1 MKVAGFGEILLR
13 LSTKKGILIS
23 NANEFN
29 INYGGGEAN
38 ALISLSRFGIKTRAI
53 TKVSN
58 DSIGDAIIRYL
69 NENSVDTSFVTR
81 GSKRT
86 PIYFLEAGSGN
97 RSSKVIYDRK
107 DSNFS
112 SITEEDINIEEVLKD
127 IDIFHFSGVTL
138 AISEEVRKLVLKI
151 IRYCNKNNI
160 LVSYDSNYRAKM
172 WTLESAR
179 IATKEILP
187 YVNILSA
194 GILDAENILNM
205 GCDLSDEYEKLNYY
219 YKEISKIRKM
229 PGVMENIL
237 SNKDEE
243 EELIKEKIINRGKNQ
258 YWYVAEEN
266 GKVIGLGI
274 LMNHGNLRKKHVGVI
289 TLMVNS
295 DYQNKGV
302 GSLLMD
308 KLINLSESLNI
319 IRLELCV
326 FRDNYKAI
334 NLYKKFGFKEEGI
347 KVKSALKNGEYIDE
361 IMMVRISL

>member
-1 MKVAGFGEILLR
+1 MSLR
-13 LSTKKGILIS
+13 I
-23 NANEFN
+23 
-29 INYGGGEAN
+29 
-38 ALISLSRFGIKTRAI
+38 RDIKI
-53 TKVSN
+53 
-58 DSIGDAIIRYL
+58 
-69 NENSVDTSFVTR
+69 
-81 GSKRT
+81 
-86 PIYFLEAGSGN
+86 
-97 RSSKVIYDRK
+97 
-107 DSNFS
+107 
-112 SITEEDINIEEVLKD
+112 ED
-127 IDIFHFSGVTL
+127 
-138 AISEEVRKLVLKI
+138 
-151 IRYCNKNNI
+151 
-160 LVSYDSNYRAKM
+160 
-172 WTLESAR
+172 
-179 IATKEILP
+179 
-187 YVNILSA
+187 
-194 GILDAENILNM
+194 
-205 GCDLSDEYEKLNYY
+205 

-295 DYQNKGV
+295 DYQNKGI

-347 KVKSALKNGEYIDE
+347 KVKSALKNGEYADE
-361 IMMVRISL
+361 IMMARINL

>member
-1 MKVAGFGEILLR
+1 MNLNIRDIEI
-13 LSTKKGILIS
+13 
-23 NANEFN
+23 
-29 INYGGGEAN
+29 
-38 ALISLSRFGIKTRAI
+38 
-53 TKVSN
+53 
-58 DSIGDAIIRYL
+58 
-69 NENSVDTSFVTR
+69 
-81 GSKRT
+81 
-86 PIYFLEAGSGN
+86 
-97 RSSKVIYDRK
+97 
-107 DSNFS
+107 
-112 SITEEDINIEEVLKD
+112 ED
-127 IDIFHFSGVTL
+127 
-138 AISEEVRKLVLKI
+138 
-151 IRYCNKNNI
+151 
-160 LVSYDSNYRAKM
+160 
-172 WTLESAR
+172 
-179 IATKEILP
+179 
-187 YVNILSA
+187 
-194 GILDAENILNM
+194 
-205 GCDLSDEYEKLNYY
+205 

-243 EELIKEKIINRGKNQ
+243 EESIKEKIINRGKNQ

-308 KLINLSESLNI
+308 KLINLSESINI

-361 IMMVRISL
+361 IMMARINL

>member
-1 MKVAGFGEILLR
+1 MSLR
-13 LSTKKGILIS
+13 I
-23 NANEFN
+23 
-29 INYGGGEAN
+29 
-38 ALISLSRFGIKTRAI
+38 RDIKI
-53 TKVSN
+53 
-58 DSIGDAIIRYL
+58 
-69 NENSVDTSFVTR
+69 
-81 GSKRT
+81 
-86 PIYFLEAGSGN
+86 
-97 RSSKVIYDRK
+97 
-107 DSNFS
+107 
-112 SITEEDINIEEVLKD
+112 ED
-127 IDIFHFSGVTL
+127 
-138 AISEEVRKLVLKI
+138 
-151 IRYCNKNNI
+151 
-160 LVSYDSNYRAKM
+160 
-172 WTLESAR
+172 
-179 IATKEILP
+179 
-187 YVNILSA
+187 
-194 GILDAENILNM
+194 
-205 GCDLSDEYEKLNYY
+205 

-243 EELIKEKIINRGKNQ
+243 EEFIKEKIINRGKNQ

-347 KVKSALKNGEYIDE
+347 KVKSALKNGEYADE
-361 IMMVRISL
+361 IIMVRISL

>member
-1 MKVAGFGEILLR
+1 MNLNIRDIEI
-13 LSTKKGILIS
+13 
-23 NANEFN
+23 
-29 INYGGGEAN
+29 
-38 ALISLSRFGIKTRAI
+38 
-53 TKVSN
+53 
-58 DSIGDAIIRYL
+58 
-69 NENSVDTSFVTR
+69 
-81 GSKRT
+81 
-86 PIYFLEAGSGN
+86 
-97 RSSKVIYDRK
+97 
-107 DSNFS
+107 
-112 SITEEDINIEEVLKD
+112 ED
-127 IDIFHFSGVTL
+127 
-138 AISEEVRKLVLKI
+138 
-151 IRYCNKNNI
+151 
-160 LVSYDSNYRAKM
+160 
-172 WTLESAR
+172 
-179 IATKEILP
+179 
-187 YVNILSA
+187 
-194 GILDAENILNM
+194 
-205 GCDLSDEYEKLNYY
+205 

-243 EELIKEKIINRGKNQ
+243 EESIKEKIINMGKNQ

-361 IMMVRISL
+361 VMMARIIL

>member
-1 MKVAGFGEILLR
+1 MSLR
-13 LSTKKGILIS
+13 
-23 NANEFN
+23 
-29 INYGGGEAN
+29 
-38 ALISLSRFGIKTRAI
+38 
-53 TKVSN
+53 
-58 DSIGDAIIRYL
+58 IRD
-69 NENSVDTSFVTR
+69 V
-81 GSKRT
+81 K
-86 PIYFLEAGSGN
+86 I
-97 RSSKVIYDRK
+97 
-107 DSNFS
+107 
-112 SITEEDINIEEVLKD
+112 ED
-127 IDIFHFSGVTL
+127 
-138 AISEEVRKLVLKI
+138 
-151 IRYCNKNNI
+151 
-160 LVSYDSNYRAKM
+160 
-172 WTLESAR
+172 
-179 IATKEILP
+179 
-187 YVNILSA
+187 
-194 GILDAENILNM
+194 
-205 GCDLSDEYEKLNYY
+205 

-295 DYQNKGV
+295 DYQNKGI

-361 IMMVRISL
+361 IMMARISLYI

>member
-1 MKVAGFGEILLR
+1 M
-13 LSTKKGILIS
+13 S
-23 NANEFN
+23 
-29 INYGGGEAN
+29 
-38 ALISLSRFGIKTRAI
+38 
-53 TKVSN
+53 
-58 DSIGDAIIRYL
+58 
-69 NENSVDTSFVTR
+69 
-81 GSKRT
+81 
-86 PIYFLEAGSGN
+86 
-97 RSSKVIYDRK
+97 
-107 DSNFS
+107 
-112 SITEEDINIEEVLKD
+112 
-127 IDIFHFSGVTL
+127 
-138 AISEEVRKLVLKI
+138 LKI
-151 IRYCNKNNI
+151 RDIKI
-160 LVSYDSNYRAKM
+160 ED
-172 WTLESAR
+172 
-179 IATKEILP
+179 
-187 YVNILSA
+187 
-194 GILDAENILNM
+194 
-205 GCDLSDEYEKLNYY
+205 

-295 DYQNKGV
+295 DYQNKGI

-347 KVKSALKNGEYIDE
+347 KVKSALKNGEYADE
-361 IMMVRISL
+361 IMMARISFYI

>member
-1 MKVAGFGEILLR
+1 M
-13 LSTKKGILIS
+13 
-23 NANEFN
+23 N
-29 INYGGGEAN
+29 
-38 ALISLSRFGIKTRAI
+38 
-53 TKVSN
+53 
-58 DSIGDAIIRYL
+58 
-69 NENSVDTSFVTR
+69 
-81 GSKRT
+81 
-86 PIYFLEAGSGN
+86 
-97 RSSKVIYDRK
+97 
-107 DSNFS
+107 
-112 SITEEDINIEEVLKD
+112 
-127 IDIFHFSGVTL
+127 
-138 AISEEVRKLVLKI
+138 LKI
-151 IRYCNKNNI
+151 RDI
-160 LVSYDSNYRAKM
+160 
-172 WTLESAR
+172 
-179 IATKEILP
+179 EIE
-187 YVNILSA
+187 
-194 GILDAENILNM
+194 D
-205 GCDLSDEYEKLNYY
+205 

-243 EELIKEKIINRGKNQ
+243 EESIKEKIINRGKNQ

-308 KLINLSESLNI
+308 KLINLSESLNV

-347 KVKSALKNGEYIDE
+347 KVKSALKNGEYADE
-361 IMMVRISL
+361 IMMARINL

>member
-1 MKVAGFGEILLR
+1 MSLR
-13 LSTKKGILIS
+13 I
-23 NANEFN
+23 
-29 INYGGGEAN
+29 
-38 ALISLSRFGIKTRAI
+38 RDIKI
-53 TKVSN
+53 
-58 DSIGDAIIRYL
+58 
-69 NENSVDTSFVTR
+69 
-81 GSKRT
+81 
-86 PIYFLEAGSGN
+86 
-97 RSSKVIYDRK
+97 
-107 DSNFS
+107 
-112 SITEEDINIEEVLKD
+112 ED
-127 IDIFHFSGVTL
+127 
-138 AISEEVRKLVLKI
+138 
-151 IRYCNKNNI
+151 
-160 LVSYDSNYRAKM
+160 
-172 WTLESAR
+172 
-179 IATKEILP
+179 
-187 YVNILSA
+187 
-194 GILDAENILNM
+194 
-205 GCDLSDEYEKLNYY
+205 

-347 KVKSALKNGEYIDE
+347 KVNSALKNGEYIDE

>member
-1 MKVAGFGEILLR
+1 M
-13 LSTKKGILIS
+13 S
-23 NANEFN
+23 
-29 INYGGGEAN
+29 
-38 ALISLSRFGIKTRAI
+38 
-53 TKVSN
+53 
-58 DSIGDAIIRYL
+58 
-69 NENSVDTSFVTR
+69 
-81 GSKRT
+81 
-86 PIYFLEAGSGN
+86 
-97 RSSKVIYDRK
+97 
-107 DSNFS
+107 
-112 SITEEDINIEEVLKD
+112 
-127 IDIFHFSGVTL
+127 
-138 AISEEVRKLVLKI
+138 LKI
-151 IRYCNKNNI
+151 RDIKI
-160 LVSYDSNYRAKM
+160 ED
-172 WTLESAR
+172 
-179 IATKEILP
+179 
-187 YVNILSA
+187 
-194 GILDAENILNM
+194 
-205 GCDLSDEYEKLNYY
+205 

-308 KLINLSESLNI
+308 KLINLSESINI

-347 KVKSALKNGEYIDE
+347 KIKSALKNGEYADE
-361 IMMVRISL
+361 IIMARISL

>member
-1 MKVAGFGEILLR
+1 MNLNIRDIEI
-13 LSTKKGILIS
+13 
-23 NANEFN
+23 
-29 INYGGGEAN
+29 
-38 ALISLSRFGIKTRAI
+38 
-53 TKVSN
+53 
-58 DSIGDAIIRYL
+58 
-69 NENSVDTSFVTR
+69 
-81 GSKRT
+81 
-86 PIYFLEAGSGN
+86 
-97 RSSKVIYDRK
+97 
-107 DSNFS
+107 
-112 SITEEDINIEEVLKD
+112 ED
-127 IDIFHFSGVTL
+127 
-138 AISEEVRKLVLKI
+138 
-151 IRYCNKNNI
+151 
-160 LVSYDSNYRAKM
+160 
-172 WTLESAR
+172 
-179 IATKEILP
+179 
-187 YVNILSA
+187 
-194 GILDAENILNM
+194 
-205 GCDLSDEYEKLNYY
+205 

-243 EELIKEKIINRGKNQ
+243 EESIKEKIINMGKNQ

-361 IMMVRISL
+361 IMMARINL

>member
-1 MKVAGFGEILLR
+1 M
-13 LSTKKGILIS
+13 S
-23 NANEFN
+23 
-29 INYGGGEAN
+29 
-38 ALISLSRFGIKTRAI
+38 
-53 TKVSN
+53 
-58 DSIGDAIIRYL
+58 
-69 NENSVDTSFVTR
+69 
-81 GSKRT
+81 
-86 PIYFLEAGSGN
+86 
-97 RSSKVIYDRK
+97 
-107 DSNFS
+107 
-112 SITEEDINIEEVLKD
+112 
-127 IDIFHFSGVTL
+127 
-138 AISEEVRKLVLKI
+138 LKI
-151 IRYCNKNNI
+151 RDIKI
-160 LVSYDSNYRAKM
+160 ED
-172 WTLESAR
+172 
-179 IATKEILP
+179 
-187 YVNILSA
+187 
-194 GILDAENILNM
+194 
-205 GCDLSDEYEKLNYY
+205 

-237 SNKDEE
+237 SNKDEK

-361 IMMVRISL
+361 IMMARISL

>member
-1 MKVAGFGEILLR
+1 MSLR
-13 LSTKKGILIS
+13 I
-23 NANEFN
+23 
-29 INYGGGEAN
+29 
-38 ALISLSRFGIKTRAI
+38 RDIKI
-53 TKVSN
+53 
-58 DSIGDAIIRYL
+58 
-69 NENSVDTSFVTR
+69 
-81 GSKRT
+81 
-86 PIYFLEAGSGN
+86 
-97 RSSKVIYDRK
+97 
-107 DSNFS
+107 
-112 SITEEDINIEEVLKD
+112 ED
-127 IDIFHFSGVTL
+127 
-138 AISEEVRKLVLKI
+138 
-151 IRYCNKNNI
+151 
-160 LVSYDSNYRAKM
+160 
-172 WTLESAR
+172 
-179 IATKEILP
+179 
-187 YVNILSA
+187 
-194 GILDAENILNM
+194 
-205 GCDLSDEYEKLNYY
+205 

-302 GSLLMD
+302 GNLLMD

-361 IMMVRISL
+361 IMMARISL

>member
-1 MKVAGFGEILLR
+1 M
-13 LSTKKGILIS
+13 
-23 NANEFN
+23 N
-29 INYGGGEAN
+29 
-38 ALISLSRFGIKTRAI
+38 
-53 TKVSN
+53 
-58 DSIGDAIIRYL
+58 
-69 NENSVDTSFVTR
+69 
-81 GSKRT
+81 
-86 PIYFLEAGSGN
+86 
-97 RSSKVIYDRK
+97 
-107 DSNFS
+107 
-112 SITEEDINIEEVLKD
+112 
-127 IDIFHFSGVTL
+127 
-138 AISEEVRKLVLKI
+138 LKI
-151 IRYCNKNNI
+151 RDI
-160 LVSYDSNYRAKM
+160 
-172 WTLESAR
+172 
-179 IATKEILP
+179 EIE
-187 YVNILSA
+187 
-194 GILDAENILNM
+194 D
-205 GCDLSDEYEKLNYY
+205 

-243 EELIKEKIINRGKNQ
+243 EESIKEKIINMGKNQ

-361 IMMVRISL
+361 IMMARISL

>member
-1 MKVAGFGEILLR
+1 MNLNIRDIEI
-13 LSTKKGILIS
+13 
-23 NANEFN
+23 
-29 INYGGGEAN
+29 
-38 ALISLSRFGIKTRAI
+38 
-53 TKVSN
+53 
-58 DSIGDAIIRYL
+58 
-69 NENSVDTSFVTR
+69 
-81 GSKRT
+81 
-86 PIYFLEAGSGN
+86 
-97 RSSKVIYDRK
+97 
-107 DSNFS
+107 
-112 SITEEDINIEEVLKD
+112 ED
-127 IDIFHFSGVTL
+127 
-138 AISEEVRKLVLKI
+138 
-151 IRYCNKNNI
+151 
-160 LVSYDSNYRAKM
+160 
-172 WTLESAR
+172 
-179 IATKEILP
+179 
-187 YVNILSA
+187 
-194 GILDAENILNM
+194 
-205 GCDLSDEYEKLNYY
+205 

-243 EELIKEKIINRGKNQ
+243 EESIKEKIINMGKNQ

-295 DYQNKGV
+295 DYQNKGI

-347 KVKSALKNGEYIDE
+347 KVKSALKNGEYADE
-361 IMMVRISL
+361 IMMARISL

>member
-1 MKVAGFGEILLR
+1 MSLR
-13 LSTKKGILIS
+13 I
-23 NANEFN
+23 
-29 INYGGGEAN
+29 
-38 ALISLSRFGIKTRAI
+38 RDIKI
-53 TKVSN
+53 
-58 DSIGDAIIRYL
+58 
-69 NENSVDTSFVTR
+69 
-81 GSKRT
+81 
-86 PIYFLEAGSGN
+86 
-97 RSSKVIYDRK
+97 
-107 DSNFS
+107 
-112 SITEEDINIEEVLKD
+112 ED
-127 IDIFHFSGVTL
+127 
-138 AISEEVRKLVLKI
+138 
-151 IRYCNKNNI
+151 
-160 LVSYDSNYRAKM
+160 
-172 WTLESAR
+172 
-179 IATKEILP
+179 
-187 YVNILSA
+187 
-194 GILDAENILNM
+194 
-205 GCDLSDEYEKLNYY
+205 

-274 LMNHGNLRKKHVGVI
+274 LMNHGNLRKRHVGVI

-295 DYQNKGV
+295 DYQNKGI

-361 IMMVRISL
+361 VMMARISL

>member
-1 MKVAGFGEILLR
+1 MSLR
-13 LSTKKGILIS
+13 I
-23 NANEFN
+23 
-29 INYGGGEAN
+29 
-38 ALISLSRFGIKTRAI
+38 RDIKI
-53 TKVSN
+53 
-58 DSIGDAIIRYL
+58 
-69 NENSVDTSFVTR
+69 
-81 GSKRT
+81 
-86 PIYFLEAGSGN
+86 
-97 RSSKVIYDRK
+97 
-107 DSNFS
+107 
-112 SITEEDINIEEVLKD
+112 ED
-127 IDIFHFSGVTL
+127 
-138 AISEEVRKLVLKI
+138 
-151 IRYCNKNNI
+151 
-160 LVSYDSNYRAKM
+160 
-172 WTLESAR
+172 
-179 IATKEILP
+179 
-187 YVNILSA
+187 
-194 GILDAENILNM
+194 
-205 GCDLSDEYEKLNYY
+205 

-258 YWYVAEEN
+258 YWFVAEEN

-302 GSLLMD
+302 GNLLMD

-361 IMMVRISL
+361 IMMARISL

>member
-1 MKVAGFGEILLR
+1 MSLR
-13 LSTKKGILIS
+13 I
-23 NANEFN
+23 
-29 INYGGGEAN
+29 
-38 ALISLSRFGIKTRAI
+38 RDIKI
-53 TKVSN
+53 
-58 DSIGDAIIRYL
+58 
-69 NENSVDTSFVTR
+69 
-81 GSKRT
+81 
-86 PIYFLEAGSGN
+86 
-97 RSSKVIYDRK
+97 
-107 DSNFS
+107 
-112 SITEEDINIEEVLKD
+112 ED
-127 IDIFHFSGVTL
+127 
-138 AISEEVRKLVLKI
+138 
-151 IRYCNKNNI
+151 
-160 LVSYDSNYRAKM
+160 
-172 WTLESAR
+172 
-179 IATKEILP
+179 
-187 YVNILSA
+187 
-194 GILDAENILNM
+194 
-205 GCDLSDEYEKLNYY
+205 

-243 EELIKEKIINRGKNQ
+243 EELIKEKIINKGKNQ

-302 GSLLMD
+302 GSLLMY

-361 IMMVRISL
+361 IMMARINL

>member
-1 MKVAGFGEILLR
+1 MSLR
-13 LSTKKGILIS
+13 I
-23 NANEFN
+23 
-29 INYGGGEAN
+29 
-38 ALISLSRFGIKTRAI
+38 RDIKI
-53 TKVSN
+53 
-58 DSIGDAIIRYL
+58 
-69 NENSVDTSFVTR
+69 
-81 GSKRT
+81 
-86 PIYFLEAGSGN
+86 
-97 RSSKVIYDRK
+97 
-107 DSNFS
+107 
-112 SITEEDINIEEVLKD
+112 ED
-127 IDIFHFSGVTL
+127 
-138 AISEEVRKLVLKI
+138 
-151 IRYCNKNNI
+151 
-160 LVSYDSNYRAKM
+160 
-172 WTLESAR
+172 
-179 IATKEILP
+179 
-187 YVNILSA
+187 
-194 GILDAENILNM
+194 
-205 GCDLSDEYEKLNYY
+205 

-302 GSLLMD
+302 GNLLMD

-334 NLYKKFGFKEEGI
+334 NLYKKFEFKEEGI
-347 KVKSALKNGEYIDE
+347 KESQLWKMENMLMKLWWQG
-361 IMMVRISL
+361 

>member
-1 MKVAGFGEILLR
+1 MSLR
-13 LSTKKGILIS
+13 I
-23 NANEFN
+23 
-29 INYGGGEAN
+29 
-38 ALISLSRFGIKTRAI
+38 RDIKI
-53 TKVSN
+53 
-58 DSIGDAIIRYL
+58 
-69 NENSVDTSFVTR
+69 
-81 GSKRT
+81 
-86 PIYFLEAGSGN
+86 
-97 RSSKVIYDRK
+97 
-107 DSNFS
+107 
-112 SITEEDINIEEVLKD
+112 ED
-127 IDIFHFSGVTL
+127 
-138 AISEEVRKLVLKI
+138 
-151 IRYCNKNNI
+151 
-160 LVSYDSNYRAKM
+160 
-172 WTLESAR
+172 
-179 IATKEILP
+179 
-187 YVNILSA
+187 
-194 GILDAENILNM
+194 
-205 GCDLSDEYEKLNYY
+205 

-295 DYQNKGV
+295 DYQNKGI

-326 FRDNYKAI
+326 FRNNYKAI

-361 IMMVRISL
+361 IMMARISL

>member
-1 MKVAGFGEILLR
+1 MSLR
-13 LSTKKGILIS
+13 I
-23 NANEFN
+23 
-29 INYGGGEAN
+29 
-38 ALISLSRFGIKTRAI
+38 RDIKI
-53 TKVSN
+53 
-58 DSIGDAIIRYL
+58 
-69 NENSVDTSFVTR
+69 
-81 GSKRT
+81 
-86 PIYFLEAGSGN
+86 
-97 RSSKVIYDRK
+97 
-107 DSNFS
+107 
-112 SITEEDINIEEVLKD
+112 ED
-127 IDIFHFSGVTL
+127 
-138 AISEEVRKLVLKI
+138 
-151 IRYCNKNNI
+151 
-160 LVSYDSNYRAKM
+160 
-172 WTLESAR
+172 
-179 IATKEILP
+179 
-187 YVNILSA
+187 
-194 GILDAENILNM
+194 
-205 GCDLSDEYEKLNYY
+205 

-334 NLYKKFGFKEEGI
+334 NLYKKFGFKEEGT
-347 KVKSALKNGEYIDE
+347 KVKSALKNGEYADE
-361 IMMVRISL
+361 IMMARINL

>member
-1 MKVAGFGEILLR
+1 MSLR
-13 LSTKKGILIS
+13 I
-23 NANEFN
+23 
-29 INYGGGEAN
+29 
-38 ALISLSRFGIKTRAI
+38 RDIKI
-53 TKVSN
+53 
-58 DSIGDAIIRYL
+58 
-69 NENSVDTSFVTR
+69 
-81 GSKRT
+81 
-86 PIYFLEAGSGN
+86 
-97 RSSKVIYDRK
+97 
-107 DSNFS
+107 
-112 SITEEDINIEEVLKD
+112 ED
-127 IDIFHFSGVTL
+127 
-138 AISEEVRKLVLKI
+138 
-151 IRYCNKNNI
+151 
-160 LVSYDSNYRAKM
+160 
-172 WTLESAR
+172 
-179 IATKEILP
+179 
-187 YVNILSA
+187 
-194 GILDAENILNM
+194 
-205 GCDLSDEYEKLNYY
+205 

-295 DYQNKGV
+295 DYQNKGI

-326 FRDNYKAI
+326 FRDNYKEI

-347 KVKSALKNGEYIDE
+347 KIKSALKNGEYVDE
-361 IMMVRISL
+361 IIMARINL

>member
-1 MKVAGFGEILLR
+1 MSLR
-13 LSTKKGILIS
+13 I
-23 NANEFN
+23 
-29 INYGGGEAN
+29 
-38 ALISLSRFGIKTRAI
+38 RDIKI
-53 TKVSN
+53 
-58 DSIGDAIIRYL
+58 
-69 NENSVDTSFVTR
+69 
-81 GSKRT
+81 
-86 PIYFLEAGSGN
+86 
-97 RSSKVIYDRK
+97 
-107 DSNFS
+107 
-112 SITEEDINIEEVLKD
+112 ED
-127 IDIFHFSGVTL
+127 
-138 AISEEVRKLVLKI
+138 
-151 IRYCNKNNI
+151 
-160 LVSYDSNYRAKM
+160 
-172 WTLESAR
+172 
-179 IATKEILP
+179 
-187 YVNILSA
+187 
-194 GILDAENILNM
+194 
-205 GCDLSDEYEKLNYY
+205 

-266 GKVIGLGI
+266 GKVIGVGI

-295 DYQNKGV
+295 DYQNKGI

-347 KVKSALKNGEYIDE
+347 KIKSALKNGEYVDE
-361 IMMVRISL
+361 IIMARINL

>member
-1 MKVAGFGEILLR
+1 M
-13 LSTKKGILIS
+13 
-23 NANEFN
+23 N
-29 INYGGGEAN
+29 
-38 ALISLSRFGIKTRAI
+38 
-53 TKVSN
+53 
-58 DSIGDAIIRYL
+58 
-69 NENSVDTSFVTR
+69 
-81 GSKRT
+81 
-86 PIYFLEAGSGN
+86 
-97 RSSKVIYDRK
+97 
-107 DSNFS
+107 
-112 SITEEDINIEEVLKD
+112 
-127 IDIFHFSGVTL
+127 
-138 AISEEVRKLVLKI
+138 LKI
-151 IRYCNKNNI
+151 RDI
-160 LVSYDSNYRAKM
+160 
-172 WTLESAR
+172 
-179 IATKEILP
+179 EIE
-187 YVNILSA
+187 
-194 GILDAENILNM
+194 D
-205 GCDLSDEYEKLNYY
+205 

-229 PGVMENIL
+229 PGVMDNIL

-243 EELIKEKIINRGKNQ
+243 EESIKEKIINRGKNQ

-308 KLINLSESLNI
+308 KLINLSESLNV

-361 IMMVRISL
+361 IMMARINL

>member
-1 MKVAGFGEILLR
+1 M
-13 LSTKKGILIS
+13 
-23 NANEFN
+23 N
-29 INYGGGEAN
+29 
-38 ALISLSRFGIKTRAI
+38 
-53 TKVSN
+53 
-58 DSIGDAIIRYL
+58 
-69 NENSVDTSFVTR
+69 
-81 GSKRT
+81 
-86 PIYFLEAGSGN
+86 
-97 RSSKVIYDRK
+97 
-107 DSNFS
+107 
-112 SITEEDINIEEVLKD
+112 
-127 IDIFHFSGVTL
+127 
-138 AISEEVRKLVLKI
+138 LKI
-151 IRYCNKNNI
+151 RDIKI
-160 LVSYDSNYRAKM
+160 ED
-172 WTLESAR
+172 
-179 IATKEILP
+179 
-187 YVNILSA
+187 
-194 GILDAENILNM
+194 
-205 GCDLSDEYEKLNYY
+205 

-361 IMMVRISL
+361 FMMARISL

>member
-1 MKVAGFGEILLR
+1 MSLR
-13 LSTKKGILIS
+13 I
-23 NANEFN
+23 
-29 INYGGGEAN
+29 
-38 ALISLSRFGIKTRAI
+38 RDIKI
-53 TKVSN
+53 
-58 DSIGDAIIRYL
+58 
-69 NENSVDTSFVTR
+69 
-81 GSKRT
+81 
-86 PIYFLEAGSGN
+86 
-97 RSSKVIYDRK
+97 
-107 DSNFS
+107 
-112 SITEEDINIEEVLKD
+112 ED
-127 IDIFHFSGVTL
+127 
-138 AISEEVRKLVLKI
+138 
-151 IRYCNKNNI
+151 
-160 LVSYDSNYRAKM
+160 
-172 WTLESAR
+172 
-179 IATKEILP
+179 
-187 YVNILSA
+187 
-194 GILDAENILNM
+194 
-205 GCDLSDEYEKLNYY
+205 

-295 DYQNKGV
+295 DYQNKGI
-302 GSLLMD
+302 GSILMD

-347 KVKSALKNGEYIDE
+347 KIKSALKNGEYIDE
-361 IMMVRISL
+361 VMMARIIL

>member
-1 MKVAGFGEILLR
+1 M
-13 LSTKKGILIS
+13 
-23 NANEFN
+23 N
-29 INYGGGEAN
+29 
-38 ALISLSRFGIKTRAI
+38 
-53 TKVSN
+53 
-58 DSIGDAIIRYL
+58 
-69 NENSVDTSFVTR
+69 
-81 GSKRT
+81 
-86 PIYFLEAGSGN
+86 
-97 RSSKVIYDRK
+97 
-107 DSNFS
+107 
-112 SITEEDINIEEVLKD
+112 
-127 IDIFHFSGVTL
+127 
-138 AISEEVRKLVLKI
+138 LKI
-151 IRYCNKNNI
+151 RDIKI
-160 LVSYDSNYRAKM
+160 ED
-172 WTLESAR
+172 
-179 IATKEILP
+179 
-187 YVNILSA
+187 
-194 GILDAENILNM
+194 
-205 GCDLSDEYEKLNYY
+205 

-258 YWYVAEEN
+258 YWYVVEED

-361 IMMVRISL
+361 VMMARIIL

>member
-1 MKVAGFGEILLR
+1 MSLR
-13 LSTKKGILIS
+13 I
-23 NANEFN
+23 
-29 INYGGGEAN
+29 
-38 ALISLSRFGIKTRAI
+38 RDIKI
-53 TKVSN
+53 
-58 DSIGDAIIRYL
+58 
-69 NENSVDTSFVTR
+69 
-81 GSKRT
+81 
-86 PIYFLEAGSGN
+86 
-97 RSSKVIYDRK
+97 
-107 DSNFS
+107 
-112 SITEEDINIEEVLKD
+112 ED
-127 IDIFHFSGVTL
+127 
-138 AISEEVRKLVLKI
+138 
-151 IRYCNKNNI
+151 
-160 LVSYDSNYRAKM
+160 
-172 WTLESAR
+172 
-179 IATKEILP
+179 
-187 YVNILSA
+187 
-194 GILDAENILNM
+194 
-205 GCDLSDEYEKLNYY
+205 

-347 KVKSALKNGEYIDE
+347 KIKSALKNGEYVYE
-361 IMMVRISL
+361 IIMARINL

>member
-1 MKVAGFGEILLR
+1 M
-13 LSTKKGILIS
+13 
-23 NANEFN
+23 N
-29 INYGGGEAN
+29 
-38 ALISLSRFGIKTRAI
+38 
-53 TKVSN
+53 
-58 DSIGDAIIRYL
+58 
-69 NENSVDTSFVTR
+69 
-81 GSKRT
+81 
-86 PIYFLEAGSGN
+86 
-97 RSSKVIYDRK
+97 
-107 DSNFS
+107 
-112 SITEEDINIEEVLKD
+112 
-127 IDIFHFSGVTL
+127 
-138 AISEEVRKLVLKI
+138 LKI
-151 IRYCNKNNI
+151 RDI
-160 LVSYDSNYRAKM
+160 
-172 WTLESAR
+172 
-179 IATKEILP
+179 EIE
-187 YVNILSA
+187 
-194 GILDAENILNM
+194 D
-205 GCDLSDEYEKLNYY
+205 

-243 EELIKEKIINRGKNQ
+243 EESIKEKIINRGKNQ

-308 KLINLSESLNI
+308 KLINLSESLNV

-361 IMMVRISL
+361 IMMARINL

>member
-1 MKVAGFGEILLR
+1 MSLR
-13 LSTKKGILIS
+13 I
-23 NANEFN
+23 
-29 INYGGGEAN
+29 
-38 ALISLSRFGIKTRAI
+38 RDIKI
-53 TKVSN
+53 
-58 DSIGDAIIRYL
+58 
-69 NENSVDTSFVTR
+69 
-81 GSKRT
+81 
-86 PIYFLEAGSGN
+86 
-97 RSSKVIYDRK
+97 
-107 DSNFS
+107 
-112 SITEEDINIEEVLKD
+112 ED
-127 IDIFHFSGVTL
+127 
-138 AISEEVRKLVLKI
+138 
-151 IRYCNKNNI
+151 
-160 LVSYDSNYRAKM
+160 
-172 WTLESAR
+172 
-179 IATKEILP
+179 
-187 YVNILSA
+187 
-194 GILDAENILNM
+194 
-205 GCDLSDEYEKLNYY
+205 

-361 IMMVRISL
+361 VMMARIIL

>member
-1 MKVAGFGEILLR
+1 MSLR
-13 LSTKKGILIS
+13 I
-23 NANEFN
+23 
-29 INYGGGEAN
+29 
-38 ALISLSRFGIKTRAI
+38 RDIKI
-53 TKVSN
+53 
-58 DSIGDAIIRYL
+58 
-69 NENSVDTSFVTR
+69 
-81 GSKRT
+81 
-86 PIYFLEAGSGN
+86 
-97 RSSKVIYDRK
+97 
-107 DSNFS
+107 
-112 SITEEDINIEEVLKD
+112 ED
-127 IDIFHFSGVTL
+127 
-138 AISEEVRKLVLKI
+138 
-151 IRYCNKNNI
+151 
-160 LVSYDSNYRAKM
+160 
-172 WTLESAR
+172 
-179 IATKEILP
+179 
-187 YVNILSA
+187 
-194 GILDAENILNM
+194 
-205 GCDLSDEYEKLNYY
+205 

-274 LMNHGNLRKKHVGVI
+274 LMNHGNLRRKHVGVI

-308 KLINLSESLNI
+308 KLINLSEILNI

-347 KVKSALKNGEYIDE
+347 KVKSALKNGEYVDE
-361 IMMVRISL
+361 IMMARINL

>member
-1 MKVAGFGEILLR
+1 M
-13 LSTKKGILIS
+13 
-23 NANEFN
+23 N
-29 INYGGGEAN
+29 
-38 ALISLSRFGIKTRAI
+38 
-53 TKVSN
+53 
-58 DSIGDAIIRYL
+58 
-69 NENSVDTSFVTR
+69 
-81 GSKRT
+81 
-86 PIYFLEAGSGN
+86 
-97 RSSKVIYDRK
+97 
-107 DSNFS
+107 
-112 SITEEDINIEEVLKD
+112 
-127 IDIFHFSGVTL
+127 
-138 AISEEVRKLVLKI
+138 LKI
-151 IRYCNKNNI
+151 RDIKI
-160 LVSYDSNYRAKM
+160 ED
-172 WTLESAR
+172 
-179 IATKEILP
+179 
-187 YVNILSA
+187 
-194 GILDAENILNM
+194 
-205 GCDLSDEYEKLNYY
+205 

-243 EELIKEKIINRGKNQ
+243 EELIKEKIINKGKNQ

-308 KLINLSESLNI
+308 KLINLSESFNI

-361 IMMVRISL
+361 VMMARIIL

>member
-1 MKVAGFGEILLR
+1 MNLNIRDIEI
-13 LSTKKGILIS
+13 
-23 NANEFN
+23 
-29 INYGGGEAN
+29 
-38 ALISLSRFGIKTRAI
+38 
-53 TKVSN
+53 
-58 DSIGDAIIRYL
+58 
-69 NENSVDTSFVTR
+69 
-81 GSKRT
+81 
-86 PIYFLEAGSGN
+86 
-97 RSSKVIYDRK
+97 
-107 DSNFS
+107 
-112 SITEEDINIEEVLKD
+112 ED
-127 IDIFHFSGVTL
+127 
-138 AISEEVRKLVLKI
+138 
-151 IRYCNKNNI
+151 
-160 LVSYDSNYRAKM
+160 
-172 WTLESAR
+172 
-179 IATKEILP
+179 
-187 YVNILSA
+187 
-194 GILDAENILNM
+194 
-205 GCDLSDEYEKLNYY
+205 

-347 KVKSALKNGEYIDE
+347 KVKSALKNGEYVDE
-361 IMMVRISL
+361 IMMARINL